1 MDRHLQRDISFGQH
15 KKLRF
20 EQVKIKMSRDK
31 NGCFD
36 FDQGSFFPDSAKEV
50 VKSANI
56 QGEQIKNLE
65 KH

>member
-1 MDRHLQRDISFGQH
+1 
-15 KKLRF
+15 
-20 EQVKIKMSRDK
+20 MSRDK

-56 QGEQIKNLE
+56 QGELIKNLE
-65 KH
+65 NTK